1 MNNNRNYF
9 TEIEA
14 LETILEFLENDY
26 DGYYED
32 LHNEIFNSDYYIL
45 GTYQAKQAL
54 NEYDVFA
61 SIEKVMRY
69 EKDNFGEVSTEIHDP
84 EKLANILWY
93 IIGEEVLN
101 NLDLNEEGFG
111 GTGETDEEQEIK
123 YQENIDKIKAAIVKL
138 QGGAN

>member
-32 LHNEIFNSDYYIL
+32 LHNEIFNSDYYII